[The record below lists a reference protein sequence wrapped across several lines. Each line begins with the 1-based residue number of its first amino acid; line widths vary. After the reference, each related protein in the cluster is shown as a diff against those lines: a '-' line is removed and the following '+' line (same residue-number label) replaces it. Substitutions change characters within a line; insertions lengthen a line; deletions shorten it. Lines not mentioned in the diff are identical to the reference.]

1 MKRLLLLTAVCF
13 FGIVKAKSQVILN
26 EIYTDPGAG
35 KEEFFE
41 LYNTSGSTVPMSLD
55 DYSIVTFFELSGKRG
70 FYVLDLPNL
79 TINPQGFFVGSSSIP
94 FDCQSLSGS
103 TSSNF
108 SWNDAVTLAATNGYL
123 KKWQEG
129 TANLADG
136 NPFYDEA
143 PLPANFNDFFY
154 RRTAAGA
161 SYSIFVYKEGQLV
174 NTFIGGTGGNTTVI
188 TAIVTMPDL
197 NIDMVNPLTTDY
209 SIDWS
214 VYNII
219 PLEYCTED
227 AGSDNGYIR
236 ERDGGCGLWDK
247 SSAGVQHTPQTTNG
261 GKMDAYSGT
270 ISVSSIIVKGTPAT
284 GSYIDYEVVGAT
296 AAELPVELMVYID
309 NGTTFGTLDP
319 ADTYVT
325 SSFQYAISAGK
336 QTTPIPYGANAIVV
350 VKSAAGCIDKIQFLP
365 NVGTL
370 AVNLTSFQGNKENNS
385 ILLGWTVQ
393 HNEDADRYVMERSLN
408 GTDFTPISILMASNK
423 IGTETYAI
431 YDKASVTEKVFY
443 RIKIYTKDQKFEY
456 SRILVFQQ
464 AAKELGKLA
473 IINNPATDK
482 LTLHF
487 TTSENQPT
495 DISVYDLTGR
505 KVMTQR
511 INAFKGSNLVS
522 LPLPATIKSGIYIAE
537 VTNTLQHHTSKFIKQ

>member
-1 MKRLLLLTAVCF
+1 MKRILLLSVVCL
-13 FGIVKAKSQVILN
+13 FGIIKGKSQVILN

-35 KEEFFE
+35 KQEFFE

-55 DYSIVTFFELSGKRG
+55 DYSIVTFFELGGKRG
-70 FYVLDLPNL
+70 FYVLDLPDL
-79 TINPQGFFVGSSSIP
+79 TINPQGFFVGSASIP

-103 TSSNF
+103 TNSNF

-123 KKWQEG
+123 KKWVQG
-129 TANLADG
+129 TENIGDG

-143 PLPANFNDFFY
+143 PLPPNFNDFFY

-161 SYSIFVYKEGQLV
+161 SYSIFVYKSGELV

-188 TAIVTMPDL
+188 TAIVNMPVL
-197 NIDMVNPLTTDY
+197 YIDMVNAPSTDY
-209 SIDWS
+209 TIDWS
-214 VYNII
+214 IYNSI

-270 ISVSSIIVKGTPAT
+270 ISVSSVIIKGTAAT
-284 GSYIDYEVVGAT
+284 GSYVDYEVVGAT
-296 AAELPVELMVYID
+296 AAEFPVELMVYID
-309 NGTTFGTLDP
+309 NGTTFGKLDP

-325 SSFQYAISAGK
+325 STFQYSISAGK
-336 QTTPIPYGANAIVV
+336 QTTPIPYAQHVIIV

-370 AVNLTSFQGNKENNS
+370 AVNLTSFQGNRNNNS

-393 HNEDADRYVMERSLN
+393 HNEAADRYVIERSVN
-408 GTDFTPISILMASNK
+408 GTDFSPISVLMASDK
-423 IGTETYAI
+423 IGIETYGL
-431 YDKASVTEKVFY
+431 YDKATATEKVFY
-443 RIKIYTKDQKFEY
+443 RLKTYTKDQQFEY
-456 SRILVFQQ
+456 SRILVFQE
-464 AAKELGKLA
+464 ASSDNSRLTIL
-473 IINNPATDK
+473 NNPATDK
-482 LTLHF
+482 LTLQF
-487 TTSENQPT
+487 SATENQPT
-495 DISVYDLTGR
+495 EISVYDLTGR
-505 KVMTQR
+505 KVMVQR
-511 INAFKGSNLVS
+511 VNAFKGSNLVS
-522 LPLPATIKSGIYIAE
+522 LPLPVSLKSGVYVAE
-537 VTNTLQHHTSKFIKQ
+537 VMNTLQRHTSKFIKQ